1 MTTVAGLPQ
10 YVVLK
15 YTATGKYLHYL
26 YNDEDS
32 GVYYTCIGVKRDV
45 DRFNPF
51 VKFEVV
57 PSTINPTHVHLRLS
71 FTGKFIELAVK
82 DGISWLSATADF
94 PDEDLTKETS
104 TIFQPIV
111 ENGTVGFLHV
121 QRDKHVRI
129 FFNEE
134 YSNEI
139 NNVACAYMNDGAA
152 MVRFEFSQW
161 VPSE

>member
-57 PSTINPTHVHLRLS
+57 PSTINPTHVHLRALVHRQVHRAS
-71 FTGKFIELAVK
+71 SQGRHLVALRH
-82 DGISWLSATADF
+82 GRL
-94 PDEDLTKETS
+94 PRRGPHQGDLHHLPAHRRER
-104 TIFQPIV
+104 
-111 ENGTVGFLHV
+111 H
-121 QRDKHVRI
+121 RR
-129 FFNEE
+129 
-134 YSNEI
+134 
-139 NNVACAYMNDGAA
+139 
-152 MVRFEFSQW
+152 
-161 VPSE
+161 VPARAEG